1 MAKLR
6 LLLLPFSWLYA
17 AITAI
22 RNRLF
27 DTGHLSV
34 TQYQLPVISIGNL
47 TVGGTGKTPLTEHL
61 IRLLLPN
68 YHCAI
73 LSRGYGRK
81 TKGVILADDAT
92 GYEAIGDEPMQMK
105 RKFGQLTV
113 AVAEKRVLGV
123 EKLLSIAH
131 PPQIIL
137 MDDAYQ
143 HRYVKPGLSVLVM
156 DFYRPIWND
165 HCLPAGNLR
174 EPRTGTKRADIIVVN
189 KCPENLSLLEAEK
202 IKSRLN
208 PLSHQE
214 LYFTSIAYKNP
225 VPLNENSSGVNFE
238 SVIAPRATVIALAG
252 IGNPLPFFRMAAK
265 FGEEVI
271 PISYPDH
278 HHFTQNDIL
287 QIQRTL
293 SKGGSHSYILTTE
306 KDAIRL
312 NATRGMTNALQ
323 SRIWYIPIELKF
335 LFDAQPLFDKKI
347 TDYVGKN

>member
-1 MAKLR
+1 MSKLR

-27 DTGHLSV
+27 DAGHLSV

-61 IRLLLPN
+61 VRLLSPM

-81 TKGVILADDAT
+81 TKGVLIANDNT
-92 GYEAIGDEPMQMK
+92 GYESIGDEPMQMK
-105 RKFGQLTV
+105 SKFKQLTV
-113 AVAEKRVLGV
+113 AVSEKRVLGI
-123 EKLLSIAH
+123 ERLLSQEH
-131 PPQIIL
+131 PPQVIL

-143 HRYVKPGLSVLVM
+143 HRYVKPGYSILVM
-156 DFYRPIWND
+156 DYYRPIWKD

-174 EPRTGTKRADIIVVN
+174 ETRAGIKRADLIVIN
-189 KCPENLSLLEAEK
+189 KCPENLSLSDAEE
-202 IKSRLN
+202 IKRRLK
-208 PLSHQE
+208 PAKHQE
-214 LYFTSIAYKNP
+214 LFYTAIAYKNP
-225 VPLNENSSGVNFE
+225 VPLNENLSADEFE
-238 SVIAPRATVIALAG
+238 SLLHPDAPIIALAG
-252 IGNPLPFFRMAAK
+252 IGNPLPFFKMAAK
-265 FGEEVI
+265 FSTKVI

-278 HHFTQNDIL
+278 HHFTQNDLL
-287 QIQRTL
+287 QIQKTL
-293 SKGGSHSYILTTE
+293 IKEGANCHILTTE

-312 NATRGMTNALQ
+312 NATQGMTDQLR

-347 TDYVGKN
+347 TDYAGKN